1 MANHE
6 DLWEHIWFGAS
17 KTCAMCCL
25 FLNVIG
31 MKFATINLLNSHD
44 VLTLKKLMNGHFD
57 FFISSKVINV
67 SLGTSCQSHL
77 F

>member
-1 MANHE
+1 MRIYWNT
-6 DLWEHIWFGAS
+6 FGLVAS
-17 KTCAMCCL
+17 KTCAMCWL
-25 FLNVIG
+25 FLDVIG
-31 MKFATINLLNSHD
+31 MKFPTINLLNSHD
-44 VLTLKKLMNGHFD
+44 VMTLEKIMYGHFD